1 MIFKRRVFFVAALFL
16 IQIASMARAFAASS
30 DQRFGVMTHFAHGW
44 DPVWAD
50 IAALRGITTVRDEL
64 YWDAVEREKD
74 VFTFPRQFDVYMDAL
89 KRNGIAP
96 LIVLSFENRNYD
108 EGNTPYTSEAFSAF
122 GRYGTEVLRRYGSQ
136 IQTVEIWN
144 EYNGTFCK
152 GPATNDRAGTYAKML
167 REAYAQIKQLRP
179 DVTVLGGATAG
190 IPLPYWEKLMQN
202 GGLQSMDALSIHPYR
217 YNAPPEGLETEVAA
231 LQTLVRKYN
240 GGETKPIWVTE
251 IGWGTQS
258 AASAPGTLLIDEAT
272 QAKYLVR
279 AYALLLSASI
289 ERVYWYLLRDY
300 EDFTM
305 GLTGA
310 DARPKPASFAL
321 QVMARELSDARF
333 VRRELSSTGLYSI
346 LFVRPS
352 GEEVRVIWTLQPTT
366 IAPTGA
372 TRVVDIEGGVH
383 SVASLISLNDA
394 PVFVTGTLV
403 SLPSPPKKVAT
414 VLADSRTGFSSE
426 QGGNQWWYGE
436 SLGSDPTFHPLPN
449 YTVSDWSAAWGG
461 KHAYLFITA
470 GDQHPS
476 VTGEGIPVA
485 AIRRWTSER
494 AVSVRITGEFR
505 CGVGGDGV
513 GVSVLVDGRP
523 LLRRSLGGN
532 SPVVNFDLE
541 ADLGKGS
548 TIDFAVDPGP
558 LANISFD
565 ATQVAV
571 SISTR

>member
-1 MIFKRRVFFVAALFL
+1 VILQPRFLTLAALFL
-16 IQIASMARAFAASS
+16 VQIGPVVQAAAPST

-50 IAALRGITTVRDEL
+50 IAALRGITSVRDEL
-64 YWDAVEREKD
+64 YWDAVEREKG
-74 VFTFPRQFDVYMDAL
+74 VFAFPLQFDGYMDAL

-108 EGNTPYTSEAFSAF
+108 DGNTPYTNEAFSAF
-122 GRYGTEVLRRYGSQ
+122 ARYGTEVLKRYGSQ
-136 IQTVEIWN
+136 IQTIEIWN

-152 GPATNDRAGTYAKML
+152 GPATADRAGTYARML
-167 REAYAQIKQLRP
+167 REAYGQVKQLRP
-179 DVTVLGGATAG
+179 DVTVLGGSTAG

-202 GGLQSMDALSIHPYR
+202 GGLQSMDALSVHPYR
-217 YNAPPEGLETEVAA
+217 YNAPPEGLESEITA
-231 LQTLVRKYN
+231 LQALVRKYN

-258 AASAPGTLLIDEAT
+258 ASASGMVEIDEAT
-272 QAKYLVR
+272 QARYLVR
-279 AYALLLSASI
+279 AYALLLSAPV

-305 GLTGA
+305 GLTSA
-310 DARPKPASFAL
+310 DARPKLASFAL
-321 QVMARELSDARF
+321 QVMAREFLNAQF
-333 VRRELSSTGLYSI
+333 VRRELSSAGLYSI

-352 GEEVRVIWTLQPTT
+352 GEEVRVIWALQPTT

-372 TRVVDIEGGVH
+372 TRVVDIEGRFLSAA
-383 SVASLISLNDA
+383 SVISLSDT
-394 PVFVTGTLV
+394 PVFVTGKLT
-403 SLPSPPKKVAT
+403 SLPAAPKKAAT
-414 VLADSRTGFSSE
+414 VLADSRSGFSSE
-426 QGGNQWWYGE
+426 QGGNGWTYGE
-436 SLGSDPTFHPLPN
+436 TLGADPTFHLLPN
-449 YTVSDWSAAWGG
+449 YSVSDWSAAWGG

-476 VTGEGIPVA
+476 VTGDGIPVSA
-485 AIRRWTSER
+485 VRRWTTDR
-494 AVSVRITGEFR
+494 PKSVRITGEFR

-523 LLRRSLGGN
+523 LLQRSLGGN
-532 SPVVNFDLE
+532 SPAVSFDLE
-541 ADLGKGS
+541 VNLGKGS

-558 LANISFD
+558 LGNISFD